1 METRAPVRPS
11 RPSRRVAVPAA
22 AVLLALVAGCTGSSV
37 HGRPGASGLRDPYF
51 PKAGNGGYQVD
62 HYALD
67 LDYDPA
73 DGVLHG
79 TAVITARA
87 EQGLSSFNLDLAG
100 LKVEGVSVQGEEAR
114 FNRTG
119 NELTVRP
126 AEDLTAGEV
135 FRAEVDYSGRPRT
148 LSDPDG
154 SKEGW
159 IPFAGGG
166 GGEDEDGDKSRGE
179 GRDGGGVV
187 AVGEPVGSMAWF
199 PGNHHPS
206 DKASYDITLTVPHG
220 YEAVSNGEL
229 RSRTD
234 AGGGRTQFVWHS
246 PEPVASYL
254 VTAAVA
260 AFRVSDGRT
269 PAGVP
274 LYTAVAPGEA
284 AAAGPALAR
293 LPEMVDW
300 GSARFG
306 PYPFSTAGAIVV
318 PAGTLTYALE
328 TQTRPVFSG
337 APKDQDLVLHELAH
351 QWFGNSVSPKSWKD
365 MWLNEGFATYAE
377 WLWDEE
383 HGGVSAQRRFEAFL
397 AGDTSVDEAAGTDWA
412 AFPPGAPPAASN
424 ISEDPVYYRGAMVLH
439 RIRQEAGD
447 ERFFA
452 LLRGWVADHRHGN
465 ASTKDFTAYAEQKT
479 GLDLKKVWDVWLYGK
494 DRPH

>member
-1 METRAPVRPS
+1 MHIRASARPARLTR
-11 RPSRRVAVPAA
+11 RRLAVPAA
-22 AVLLALVAGCTGSSV
+22 AALLALVAGCTGSPV

-51 PKAGNGGYQVD
+51 PKAGNGGYEVD

-100 LKVEGVSVQGEEAR
+100 LKVEGVSVQGEKAR

-159 IPFAGGG
+159 IPFEAGGA
-166 GGEDEDGDKSRGE
+166 
-179 GRDGGGVV
+179 GGVV
-187 AVGEPVGSMAWF
+187 ALGEPVGSMAWF

-206 DKASYDITLTVPHG
+206 DKASYDIKLTVPRG
-220 YEAVSNGEL
+220 FEAVSNGEL

-234 AGGGRTQFVWHS
+234 AGGGRTEFVWHS

-254 VTAAVA
+254 VTAAVGR
-260 AFRVSDGRT
+260 FEVSDGRT

-274 LYTAVAPGEA
+274 LHTAVAPGEA
-284 AAAGPALAR
+284 AEARQALAR

-318 PAGTLTYALE
+318 PDGTLTYALE

-337 APKDQDLVLHELAH
+337 APKEPGLLLHELAH
-351 QWFGNSVSPKSWKD
+351 QWFGDSVSPESWKD

-397 AGDTSVDEAAGTDWA
+397 AGDTSVDRAAGTDWA
-412 AFPPGAPPAASN
+412 AFAPAEPPSARN
-424 ISEDPVYYRGAMVLH
+424 ISDDPVYYRGAMVLH

-452 LLRGWVADHRHGN
+452 LLRGWVAEHRHGN
-465 ASTKDFTAYAEQKT
+465 ASTKDFTAYAERKT